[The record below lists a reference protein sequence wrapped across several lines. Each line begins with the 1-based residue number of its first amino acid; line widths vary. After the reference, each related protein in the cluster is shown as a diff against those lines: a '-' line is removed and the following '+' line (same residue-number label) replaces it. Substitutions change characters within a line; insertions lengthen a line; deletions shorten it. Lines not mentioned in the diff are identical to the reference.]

1 MTLTTAAP
9 ILAALGFVAF
19 ALTVAVVPPRSES
32 APRARAWMFPATTCV
47 AFLAWTLYALA
58 NDGLVAI
65 WQEISRSL
73 WSNQI
78 FIDLLIAAAIALAFL
93 VPEARRL
100 GMKPLPWVI
109 ATAATGCI
117 ALLAMLARM
126 LFLRAR
132 EASARVR

>member
-1 MTLTTAAP
+1 MSLTTGAP
-9 ILAALGFVAF
+9 ILAALGFIAF
-19 ALTVAVVPPRSES
+19 ALTLAIAPARSES
-32 APRARAWMFPATTCV
+32 TPRPSAWMFPATLCV

-58 NDGLVAI
+58 NEGIVAI

-78 FIDLLIAAAIALAFL
+78 FIDLLLAAGIALAFL

-100 GMKPLPWVI
+100 GMRPLPWVI
-109 ATAATGCI
+109 ASAATGCI
-117 ALLAMLARM
+117 ALLGMQARM

-132 EASARVR
+132 EAPARVP

>member
-19 ALTVAVVPPRSES
+19 ALTLAIAPARSE
-32 APRARAWMFPATTCV
+32 PRANAWMFPATLCV
-47 AFLAWTLYALA
+47 AFLGWTLYALA
-58 NDGLVAI
+58 NEGIIAI

-78 FIDLLIAAAIALAFL
+78 FIDLLLAAGIALAFL

-100 GMKPLPWVI
+100 GMRPLPWVI

-117 ALLAMLARM
+117 GLLGMLARV

-132 EASARVR
+132 ATPAHVP